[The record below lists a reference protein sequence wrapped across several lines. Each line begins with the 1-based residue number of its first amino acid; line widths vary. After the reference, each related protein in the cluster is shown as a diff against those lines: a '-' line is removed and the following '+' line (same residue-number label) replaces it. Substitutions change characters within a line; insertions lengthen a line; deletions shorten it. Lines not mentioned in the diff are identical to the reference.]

1 MKILRRG
8 LIKRIHVDQHRI
20 KKNHKEGT
28 RLPVLTVQ
36 ARGGPY
42 KAQEVVIN
50 GPSKLVYSPKKPL
63 SCGAKVWIATLS
75 EVRLLANEPRRRVNN
90 KKNVCRI

>member
-20 KKNHKEGT
+20 RINHKHGT
-28 RLPVLTVQ
+28 SLPVLTVQ

-42 KAQEVVIN
+42 KAQEVEIM
-50 GPSKLVYSPKKPL
+50 GPSRLVYSPKKPL
-63 SCGAKVWIATLS
+63 SCGAKVWIFSTA
-75 EVRLLANEPRRRVNN
+75 EVRLSN
-90 KKNVCRI
+90 KRPSTNKTHSRKACNV